1 MRIAFISDYNLQ
13 EASCLSTPLYSIM
26 EELQGLVTCDW
37 INDQAISIIRYFQE
51 EYGVEYL
58 NDDVF
63 QANLNEM
70 RTNLLKRYPYK
81 VVFTDT
87 MQNKSFSDLN
97 CPVFFVASNA
107 VSTIFQSL
115 SSQKKYMFSTK
126 RLSQYLM
133 NNLDKM
139 VTEGAVIVPDIPI
152 NVYAVNLRSR
162 LDRRKHIISQFKG
175 REEFDFTLLDAI
187 ESESAK
193 LGLWKSLCL
202 TVQKAKERKLDY
214 FIFCED
220 DHIFTPH
227 YNAAYLRKNIEGA
240 FKQKSDILCGGI
252 GGTDIAIPISK
263 NRFCIGEFYCTQFVV
278 IFSNLYDTILEYS
291 FQEGDTTD
299 GVLSVIAKSKMT
311 IYPFVSTQRSFGYSD
326 VTPQNNYYNIE
337 NYFRVT
343 DDYLS
348 KLHKI
353 SLHYNYPWS
362 I

>member
-1 MRIAFISDYNLQ
+1 
-13 EASCLSTPLYSIM
+13 
-26 EELQGLVTCDW
+26 
-37 INDQAISIIRYFQE
+37 
-51 EYGVEYL
+51 
-58 NDDVF
+58 
-63 QANLNEM
+63 
-70 RTNLLKRYPYK
+70 
-81 VVFTDT
+81 
-87 MQNKSFSDLN
+87 
-97 CPVFFVASNA
+97 
-107 VSTIFQSL
+107 
-115 SSQKKYMFSTK
+115 MFSTK

-240 FKQKSDILCGGI
+240 LKQKADILCGGI

-326 VTPQNNYYNIE
+326 VTPQNNYYDIE